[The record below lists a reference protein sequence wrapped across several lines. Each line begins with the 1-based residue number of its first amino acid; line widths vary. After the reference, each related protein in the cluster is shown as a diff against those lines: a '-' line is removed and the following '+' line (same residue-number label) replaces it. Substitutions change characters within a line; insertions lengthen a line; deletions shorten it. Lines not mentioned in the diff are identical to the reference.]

1 VYVGVTVGMG
11 IDVNF
16 PDDVIV
22 AELHSEYLAVF
33 ETVDEVDD
41 EPVTLDETDDVD
53 VCVCVLETC
62 IEDVTV
68 AV

>member
-1 VYVGVTVGMG
+1 MG

-16 PDDVIV
+16 PDDVNV
-22 AELHSEYLAVF
+22 AELHDEIIAVL
-33 ETVDEVDD
+33 EAVAEIDADLVTIDD
-41 EPVTLDETDDVD
+41 ADDVA